1 MDETLSAFRLIL
13 ALLKL
18 EKADF
23 SLLEK
28 KIVKKLFEM
37 LTFLI
42 LYRSFMV
49 FPMEK

>member
-23 SLLEK
+23 SLFEK
-28 KIVKKLFEM
+28 K
-37 LTFLI
+37 
-42 LYRSFMV
+42 
-49 FPMEK
+49 